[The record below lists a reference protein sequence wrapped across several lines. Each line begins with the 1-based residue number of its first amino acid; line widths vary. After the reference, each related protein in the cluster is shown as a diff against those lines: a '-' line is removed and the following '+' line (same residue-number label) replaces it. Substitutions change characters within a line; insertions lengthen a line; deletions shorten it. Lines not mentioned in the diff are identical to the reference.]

1 MRLTGGPLLFRLLGA
16 LVVLVGVLG
25 CESLGQVSPA
35 PGSPTRV
42 QLERLLAGV
51 RTVPAR
57 PRPGGYERGCG
68 SGQGCVFGP
77 AWTDDHDGPGGHDG
91 CDSRNTVLARQLTE
105 VSFRPGNACVV
116 LAGDLND
123 PYTGRHIAFA
133 RGEAKTV
140 QIDHVYPLAAA
151 WDLGAS
157 GWPPARRVRFAND
170 VDYNLLAVDGKTN
183 EDKGDRTPGD
193 WLPPARAGHCF
204 YAGKYLMVAHRYGL
218 PVTAADRDALARV
231 ARACP

>member
-1 MRLTGGPLLFRLLGA
+1 MWLTGGTFLLRLLGA
-16 LVVLVGVLG
+16 VVVLLAVLG
-25 CESLGQVSPA
+25 CESLGQVTPA

-42 QLERLLAGV
+42 QLERLLTGV

-57 PRPGGYERGCG
+57 PHPGGYERGCG

-91 CDSRNTVLARQLTE
+91 CDSRNTVLARQLTR
-105 VSFRPGNACVV
+105 VAFRPGNGCVV
-116 LAGDLND
+116 VAGSLDD
-123 PYTGRHIAFA
+123 PYTGQRIAFDRA
-133 RGEAKTV
+133 APKAV

-157 GWPPARRVRFAND
+157 GWPLPRRVRFAND
-170 VDYNLLAVDGKTN
+170 VDYNLLAVDGKIN

-193 WLPPARAGHCF
+193 WLPPARANRCF
-204 YAGKYLMVAHRYGL
+204 YAGKYLMAANRYGL
-218 PVTAADRDALARV
+218 PVTTADRDALARV
-231 ARACP
+231 ARGCP